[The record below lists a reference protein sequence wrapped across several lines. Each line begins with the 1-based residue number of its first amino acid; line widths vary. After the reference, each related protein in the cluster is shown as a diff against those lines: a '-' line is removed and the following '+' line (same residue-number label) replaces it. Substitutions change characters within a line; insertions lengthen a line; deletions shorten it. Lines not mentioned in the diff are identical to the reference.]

1 MDFFKEYAKK
11 IIKQVLEQKQAD
23 YELYMM
29 KEIEKQRKIFFIM
42 AYQIRD
48 KKKYEKSDKFS
59 DDFSDEKQA

>member
-23 YELYMM
+23 YELHMM
-29 KEIEKQRKIFFIM
+29 KEIEKQRKIFSIM

-48 KKKYEKSDKFS
+48 KRRREESDSFS
-59 DDFSDEKQA
+59 EN